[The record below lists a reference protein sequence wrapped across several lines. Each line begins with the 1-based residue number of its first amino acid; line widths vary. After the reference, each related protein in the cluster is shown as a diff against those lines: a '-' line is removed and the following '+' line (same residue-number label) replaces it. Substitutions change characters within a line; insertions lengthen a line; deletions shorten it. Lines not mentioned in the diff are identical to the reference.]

1 MIPVNVKMAF
11 MKLKMNKKIV
21 QSVIIDVRPVKIQLR
36 IVLLVQMALKWI
48 MDNVSVH
55 LDKRPLKTPI
65 INGLVSHVII
75 HVKNV
80 QELDKTNVQ

>member
-1 MIPVNVKMAF
+1 M
-11 MKLKMNKKIV
+11 
-21 QSVIIDVRPVKIQLR
+21 IIDVRPVKIQLR
-36 IVLLVQMALKWI
+36 IVLLVQMVLKWI

-55 LDKRPLKTPI
+55 LDKWPLKTPI

-80 QELDKTNVQ
+80 